1 MPEIDPYAVLGVP
14 RTASRDEIAH
24 AYRSL
29 AKRYH
34 PDAGAV
40 PTPTMSRINEAW
52 HLLSDP
58 ARRAR
63 WDRQHTVVEPP
74 HWAAVPAGVDEPGRR
89 PAPRPKAPPSRMD
102 SPWLAAAVVAGI
114 AMAVGG
120 VMIGVSLAAAP
131 PDDRATFTSD
141 DLEMRYPSNWAAAT
155 GEPGQSEEHRVIGH
169 LVSFPT
175 DGDELCTT
183 WGAACTLEAEEIP
196 AGEASVLLIARSGGT
211 PPVPEPVTNRP
222 YGLDA
227 DDMIGGQPAAIERHA
242 LGPEATEFWW
252 QLSPPG
258 FPDRW
263 IEVHAVVA
271 GLGPEQD
278 GMLGEIQKMLD
289 SLEFRDRE
297 PAG

>member
-1 MPEIDPYAVLGVP
+1 MPEIDPYAVLGVSP
-14 RTASRDEIAH
+14 AASREEIAH

-34 PDAGAV
+34 PDAGAE
-40 PTPTMSRINEAW
+40 PTPTMVRINEAW
-52 HLLSDP
+52 HILSNP

-63 WDRQHTVVEPP
+63 WDREHTVVEPP
-74 HWAAVPAGVDEPGRR
+74 HWAAVPAGDSPLR
-89 PAPRPKAPPSRMD
+89 PPPRPNAPPSRMD
-102 SPWLAAAVVAGI
+102 SPWLAAGVVAGI
-114 AMAVGG
+114 AIVIGALMVAVSVAG
-120 VMIGVSLAAAP
+120 AP

-141 DLEMRYPSNWAAAT
+141 DLQLRYPATWSAAT

-183 WGAACTLEAEEIP
+183 WGVPCTLEAAEIP

-211 PPVPEPVTNRP
+211 PPVPEPVTHRP

-227 DDMIGGQPAAIERHA
+227 DAMIGGQPAAIEQHT
-242 LGPEATEFWW
+242 LGHEATEFWW

-258 FPDRW
+258 FPARW

-271 GLGPEQD
+271 GLSPERD
-278 GMLGEIQKMLD
+278 KVLGEIGAMLE
-289 SLEFRDRE
+289 SLEFRGGD
-297 PAG
+297 

>member
-1 MPEIDPYAVLGVP
+1 VPEIDPYAVLGVP
-14 RTASRDEIAH
+14 RNASRDAIAH

-34 PDAGAV
+34 PDAGAA

-52 HLLSDP
+52 HILSDP

-63 WDRQHTVVEPP
+63 WERQHTVVEPP
-74 HWAAVPAGVDEPGRR
+74 HWAAIPEGVEEAGRR
-89 PAPRPKAPPSRMD
+89 PPPRPEAPPSRMD
-102 SPWLAAAVVAGI
+102 SPWLVAGVVALI
-114 AMAVGG
+114 AIVVGALM
-120 VMIGVSLAAAP
+120 VGVSLAAAP
-131 PDDRATFTSD
+131 PDDRVTFTSD
-141 DLEMRYPSNWAAAT
+141 DLELRFPSTWSAAA
-155 GEPGQSEEHRVIGH
+155 GEPGQPDEHRVIGH

-183 WGAACTLEAEEIP
+183 WGATCSLEAEEIP
-196 AGEASVLLIARSGGT
+196 AGEASVLLIARSGGA
-211 PPVPEPVTNRP
+211 PPVPEPVTTRP

-227 DDMIGGQPAAIERHA
+227 DDIIGGQPAAIERHT
-242 LGPEATEFWW
+242 LGPETTEIWW

-278 GMLGEIQKMLD
+278 EVLQEITQMLE
-289 SLEFRDRE
+289 SLKFRSGD
-297 PAG
+297 

>member
-1 MPEIDPYAVLGVP
+1 VPEIDPYAVLGVSP
-14 RTASRDEIAH
+14 AASREEIAH

-34 PDAGAV
+34 PDAGAD
-40 PTPTMSRINEAW
+40 PTPTMVRINEAW
-52 HLLSDP
+52 HILSDP

-63 WDRQHTVVEPP
+63 WDRRHTVVEPP
-74 HWAAVPAGVDEPGRR
+74 HWAAVPAGAEPSRR
-89 PAPRPKAPPSRMD
+89 PPPRQKAPPSRMD
-102 SPWLAAAVVAGI
+102 SPWLVAGVIAGI
-114 AMAVGG
+114 AILVGAFMVAVS
-120 VMIGVSLAAAP
+120 VAAAP
-131 PDDRATFTSD
+131 PDDRSTFTSD
-141 DLEMRYPSNWAAAT
+141 DLEFRYPAAWSAAT
-155 GEPGQSEEHRVIGH
+155 GEPGQPEEHRVIGH

-183 WGAACTLEAEEIP
+183 WGVPCTLEAAEIP

-211 PPVPEPVTNRP
+211 PPVPEPVTTRP

-227 DDMIGGQPAAIERHA
+227 DDIIGGKPAAIEQHT
-242 LGPEATEFWW
+242 LGPEATEFWY

-271 GLGPEQD
+271 GLSPERD
-278 GMLGEIQKMLD
+278 KVLGEIGAMLE
-289 SLEFRDRE
+289 SLEFL
-297 PAG
+297 AGD

>member
-1 MPEIDPYAVLGVP
+1 
-14 RTASRDEIAH
+14 
-24 AYRSL
+24 
-29 AKRYH
+29 
-34 PDAGAV
+34 
-40 PTPTMSRINEAW
+40 
-52 HLLSDP
+52 
-58 ARRAR
+58 
-63 WDRQHTVVEPP
+63 
-74 HWAAVPAGVDEPGRR
+74 
-89 PAPRPKAPPSRMD
+89 MD
-102 SPWLAAAVVAGI
+102 SPWLAAGVVAGI
-114 AMAVGG
+114 AIVVGG

-183 WGAACTLEAEEIP
+183 WGATCTLEAEEIP

-211 PPVPEPVTNRP
+211 PPVPEPVTHRP

-227 DDMIGGQPAAIERHA
+227 DDIIGGQPAAIERHT

-278 GMLGEIQKMLD
+278 GVLGEIGAMLE
-289 SLEFRDRE
+289 SLEFRGGE
-297 PAG
+297 PDG

>member
-1 MPEIDPYAVLGVP
+1 VPEIDPYAVLGVP
-14 RTASRDEIAH
+14 RSASRDAIAH

-34 PDAGAV
+34 PDAGAQ

-52 HLLSDP
+52 NILSDP

-63 WDRQHTVVEPP
+63 WERQHTVVEPP
-74 HWAAVPAGVDEPGRR
+74 HWAAVPDVVHERGRR
-89 PAPRPKAPPSRMD
+89 PPPRPETPPSRMD
-102 SPWLAAAVVAGI
+102 SPWLVAGVVALI
-114 AMAVGG
+114 AIVVGALM
-120 VMIGVSLAAAP
+120 VGVSLASAP

-141 DLEMRYPSNWAAAT
+141 DLELRYPATWSAAT
-155 GEPGQSEEHRVIGH
+155 GEPGQPAEHRVIGH

-183 WGAACTLEAEEIP
+183 WGASCTLEAEEIP

-227 DDMIGGQPAAIERHA
+227 DDMIGGQPAAIERHI
-242 LGPEATEFWW
+242 LGPETTEVWW

-278 GMLGEIQKMLD
+278 EVLGEIAHMLE
-289 SLEFRDRE
+289 SLEFRGD
-297 PAG
+297 